1 MFIRFNRKKEITV
14 RTTRAPDEKIKV
26 QAYPVQLHP
35 NFPLKL
41 AVYRDPCNPPTLD
54 VLRVDNRHLSR
65 YLHSSPEKQ
74 PSMQAIVETN
84 NYIQDHL
91 GDPNSVIEVIKKNE
105 VLNETQ

>member
-1 MFIRFNRKKEITV
+1 MVIEFNRKKEITV

-41 AVYRDPCNPPTLD
+41 AVYRDPCNHPHWTCCELTTGI
-54 VLRVDNRHLSR
+54 
-65 YLHSSPEKQ
+65 YLGTSLLTRKATVQ
-74 PSMQAIVETN
+74 QAIVETN

-91 GDPNSVIEVIKKNE
+91 GDPNSVIEAVKKNE